1 MRSTAGHSVP
11 KKDHQAHRILV
22 IEDNEVTKDS
32 VLLLLRSEG
41 FEADGAENGEE
52 ALRLLRGGYE
62 ACLILLDL
70 LMPEMNGW
78 AFREAQRGD
87 PQLAGIPVALL
98 TGTADAAREAGKLG
112 AVAAFQKPLAVMAL
126 LDVVAEHC
134 PRTGVRRLTEPP
146 RESRTRSG

>member
-1 MRSTAGHSVP
+1 MRSTAGHSVSE
-11 KKDHQAHRILV
+11 KDHHAHKILV

-41 FEADGAENGEE
+41 FEADGVENGQE
-52 ALRLLRGGYE
+52 ALRVLREGYE

-78 AFREAQRGD
+78 AFREAQRRD

-98 TGTADAAREAGKLG
+98 TGTPGAAREAGKLG

-126 LDVVAEHC
+126 LDVVTAHC
-134 PRTGVRRLTEPP
+134 TRTGTRRSAW
-146 RESRTRSG
+146 RI